1 MGIFSKDDKRST
13 QQNGTTVISDGT
25 FIRGGIDTA
34 GSVFIDGKF
43 EGVIV
48 AGNALTI
55 GKTGEVIGEVRVK
68 NIVVSG
74 MLDGIIDVED
84 IHILET
90 GKVLGKM
97 QYQNMVIEKQGIFEG
112 EGKMKNSNLASKYKG
127 LTKLNANER
136 IDRTEEDVIEEI
148 EA

>member
-1 MGIFSKDDKRST
+1 MGIFNKNNKRSA
-13 QQNGTTVISDGT
+13 QQTGTTVISDGT

-34 GSVFIDGKF
+34 GSVFVDGKF

-48 AGNALTI
+48 AGESLTI
-55 GKTGEVIGEVRVK
+55 RKTGEVIGEVRIK

-74 MLDGIIDVED
+74 LLDGMVDVED

-97 QYQNMVIEKQGIFEG
+97 QYQHMVVEKQGVFEG
-112 EGKMKNSNLASKYKG
+112 EGKMKNSTLASKYKD
-127 LTKLNANER
+127 LTKLNAYEV
-136 IDRTEEDVIEEI
+136 IDKVTEET

>member
-1 MGIFSKDDKRST
+1 MGIFNKDDKQPTR
-13 QQNGTTVISDGT
+13 QAGTTVISSGT

-48 AGNALTI
+48 AGESLTI

-74 MLDGIIDVED
+74 LLDGMIDVED

-112 EGKMKNSNLASKYKG
+112 EGKMKNSNLSSKYKS
-127 LTKLNANER
+127 LTKLNANEI
-136 IDRTEEDVIEEI
+136 IDKSSDETIEEI
-148 EA
+148 EV